1 MSPLG
6 IPNPALWIWKGAFV
20 LEVLL
25 ADCPS
30 SQVDNLS
37 ISFRWGILL
46 SLLLMGSLE
55 KRRQQGSPNSA
66 YICLLGQIYVR
77 AHVTNHNL

>member
-1 MSPLG
+1 MHIDSWALSGSSRDMSPLG

-20 LEVLL
+20 LEGLL

-46 SLLLMGSLE
+46 SLQRSGDNKVLLT
-55 KRRQQGSPNSA
+55 
-66 YICLLGQIYVR
+66 LLTFVY
-77 AHVTNHNL
+77 